1 MRFARCDVKGPHRFK
16 QNDHRP
22 SWRGYGALQRQRR
35 LKINL
40 REIFGVVRFSTFA
53 TVSANRRHRRL
64 TKHGRGRQLRR
75 PLYQLLRPV
84 FAAVSWGAVLN
95 ALGFRPTIHCAGPY
109 RACTSR
115 HRSGI
120 SPLGFS
126 VLQGSKKRQSNYTS
140 DRNQSP
146 HDSPPD
152 SGKLRIAPQRIK
164 FPEIRTLL
172 NSFRR
177 LGVKY
182 GQHLA
187 AHWNKAAKQT
197 FAEPRGG
204 PLAA

>member
-1 MRFARCDVKGPHRFK
+1 MSRVAFCRAGGTAAMIVRQLGRSELGQKRRFSDVRVTSALPLNADIHREGR
-16 QNDHRP
+16 H
-22 SWRGYGALQRQRR
+22 
-35 LKINL
+35 
-40 REIFGVVRFSTFA
+40 VRFLH
-53 TVSANRRHRRL
+53 NRRHRRL

-95 ALGFRPTIHCAGPY
+95 VPGFRPTIHCAGPY

-126 VLQGSKKRQSNYTS
+126 VLQGSKKWQSNYTS

-172 NSFRR
+172 NSVRTV
-177 LGVKY
+177 GVKY
-182 GQHLA
+182 G
-187 AHWNKAAKQT
+187 
-197 FAEPRGG
+197 
-204 PLAA
+204 